1 MIPKRFEAELNNL
14 IEKFDKEAIDKRI
27 AVYQRYIY
35 IHSRLG
41 NVFPT
46 IPLPIVVNSP
56 LNDNELGNFI
66 VECLDKWCRSKYQN
80 ARRTNLDLGMVI
92 INLQGDLW
100 RFSVPNFYGK
110 CEFFI
115 EKNLNIKGGQN
126 QTNILRMCKEITPFM
141 IERLTDDELELI
153 IDLYS
158 KDLESFQILNHWNS
172 YLIFAESI
180 RADLRSIKNHLE
192 INNQNLGQ
200 VKYAF
205 MQCVEKILKS
215 FLLKVGLTEKELKA
229 KYGHSIVKLA
239 KAYNENYQD
248 NLSLKDINFIEC
260 AADARYGAVNIPIED
275 IMKAQ
280 QWFFYMCQTIN
291 FNPVLIKKPTV

>member
-1 MIPKRFEAELNNL
+1 
-14 IEKFDKEAIDKRI
+14 
-27 AVYQRYIY
+27 
-35 IHSRLG
+35 
-41 NVFPT
+41 
-46 IPLPIVVNSP
+46 
-56 LNDNELGNFI
+56 
-66 VECLDKWCRSKYQN
+66 
-80 ARRTNLDLGMVI
+80 MVI

-100 RFSVPNFYGK
+100 RFRVPNFYGK

-158 KDLESFQILNHWNS
+158 KALESFQILNHWNS

-192 INNQNLGQ
+192 INNQNFGQ

-215 FLLKVGLTEKELKA
+215 FLLKAGLTEKELKA

-239 KAYNENYQD
+239 KAY
-248 NLSLKDINFIEC
+248 
-260 AADARYGAVNIPIED
+260 
-275 IMKAQ
+275 MK
-280 QWFFYMCQTIN
+280 TIKIT
-291 FNPVLIKKPTV
+291 FH

>member
-27 AVYQRYIY
+27 AVYQRYMY

-100 RFSVPNFYGK
+100 RFRVPNFYGK

-115 EKNLNIKGGQN
+115 EKNLNIKGG
-126 QTNILRMCKEITPFM
+126 
-141 IERLTDDELELI
+141 LTSAVKNGEKHLVDFIRQPDGKSLGTLE
-153 IDLYS
+153 
-158 KDLESFQILNHWNS
+158 
-172 YLIFAESI
+172 
-180 RADLRSIKNHLE
+180 
-192 INNQNLGQ
+192 
-200 VKYAF
+200 
-205 MQCVEKILKS
+205 
-215 FLLKVGLTEKELKA
+215 
-229 KYGHSIVKLA
+229 
-239 KAYNENYQD
+239 
-248 NLSLKDINFIEC
+248 
-260 AADARYGAVNIPIED
+260 
-275 IMKAQ
+275 
-280 QWFFYMCQTIN
+280 
-291 FNPVLIKKPTV
+291 